1 MEPNSKLILKK
12 IEAVLFYLSEPISH
26 KRLSEILDM
35 DIDNLKVY
43 IEELK
48 KMFVDRGVSLI
59 DFKEEI
65 FLTTSKETS
74 DCIDLLIQD
83 EQKRDIGKA
92 GIETLS
98 IIAYKGNVTR
108 KEIEYIRGVNS
119 QFALRG
125 LLIRGLID
133 KKPAPYDERV
143 MVYSITTEALMHLGI
158 KNIEELPEYDTV
170 NKQLDISN
178 IEDRDRE

>member
-1 MEPNSKLILKK
+1 
-12 IEAVLFYLSEPISH
+12 
-26 KRLSEILDM
+26 
-35 DIDNLKVY
+35 
-43 IEELK
+43 
-48 KMFVDRGVSLI
+48 
-59 DFKEEI
+59 
-65 FLTTSKETS
+65 LTTSRETS

-83 EQKRDIGKA
+83 EQRRDIGKA

-133 KKPAPYDERV
+133 KKSAPYDERA

-170 NKQLDISN
+170 NKQLDVSN
-178 IEDRDRE
+178 IEDKDHE

>member
-1 MEPNSKLILKK
+1 METDSKLILKK
-12 IEAVLFYLSEPISH
+12 IEAILFYLSEPISH
-26 KRLSEILDM
+26 KRLSEVLG
-35 DIDNLKVY
+35 IDVENLKTY

-48 KMFVDRGVSLI
+48 KMFVDRGVNLI

-65 FLTTSKETS
+65 FLTTSKEVS

-98 IIAYKGNVTR
+98 IIAYKGNVSR

-143 MVYSITTEALMHLGI
+143 MVYSITTDALMHLGI
-158 KNIEELPEYDTV
+158 KSIEELPEYDTV
-170 NKQLDISN
+170 NRQLNVSDIEN
-178 IEDRDRE
+178 KDEE